1 MNILVIGGGGREH
14 AICCKLKQSP
24 AVKDLYCAPG
34 NGGTGDIAV
43 NVDINVNEHSEV
55 AAFCREKNIDLAVVG
70 PEAPLAVGIADSL
83 VAGGIGVLGPTYA
96 GSRLESSKI
105 MAKELMGHYDIPTA
119 SFRIFDDFHKAEE
132 YIRKQGAPLVVKAYG
147 LAAGKGVI
155 IAEDKETAVQAA
167 REMLVDRKFGAAGS
181 RIIVEEFLSGE
192 EASIIV
198 LTDGKTILPLATS
211 QDHKRALDGD
221 RGPNTGGMGAYSPA
235 PVITEQLQEQ
245 IMDSIIRPTVE
256 ALNKEGITYRGVLY
270 AGIMVTGDGPKV
282 LEYNVRFGDPE
293 AQVILPRMK
302 TDTAELF
309 MAAAQGRLEGET
321 VEWDD
326 REHVC
331 VVMASEGYPG
341 DYQKGREIAGI
352 AEAEQEGAVVFHAG
366 TRNEDG
372 RLLTSGGRVLGVVGA
387 GDDIKEA
394 LEKTYRAVNRIE
406 FKGKQFRHDIGH
418 RAVERANA

>member
-1 MNILVIGGGGREH
+1 MNIMVIGGGGREH
-14 AICCKLKQSP
+14 AICWKLSQSDT
-24 AVKDLYCAPG
+24 VKDLYCVPG
-34 NGGTGDIAV
+34 NGGTGSIAV
-43 NVDINVNEHSEV
+43 NTDINVREHSEV
-55 AAFCREKNIDLAVVG
+55 VAFCREKNIDLVVVG

-83 VAGGIGVLGPTYA
+83 VSEGIAVFGPTYSGA
-96 GSRLESSKI
+96 RLESSKI

-155 IAEDKETAVQAA
+155 IAEDKEDAVRAA

-181 RIIVEEFLSGE
+181 KIIVEEFLSGE

-198 LTDGKTILPLATS
+198 LTDGKTIIPLATS

-235 PVITEQLQEQ
+235 PVITEDLQRE
-245 IMDSIIRPTVE
+245 IMDAIIRPTVD
-256 ALNKEGITYRGVLY
+256 ALNRQGITYRGVLY
-270 AGIMVTGDGPKV
+270 AGIMVTDDGPRV

-302 TDTAELF
+302 TDAAELF
-309 MAAAQGRLEGET
+309 MAAARGKLEGMT

-341 DYQKGREIAGI
+341 DYPRGREITGI
-352 AEAEQEGAVVFHAG
+352 AEAEKEGAVVFHAG
-366 TRNEDG
+366 TKVEEG
-372 RLLTSGGRVLGVVGA
+372 RLLTSGGRVLGVVGS
-387 GDDIKEA
+387 GDDIKDA
-394 LEKTYRAVNRIE
+394 LEKTYRAVNRID
-406 FKGKQFRHDIGH
+406 FKGKQFRHDIGY